1 MVATER
7 SRSELYERLDDT
19 LGTDAADTLMG
30 YLPPVGWADVAT
42 KTDLKHLELR
52 LESRIDRLD
61 ARINGLDASIDGRIH
76 QLESRIERALRQ
88 TVLALV
94 GAMVA
99 SVGAAVG
106 ITQAIS

>member
-7 SRSELYERLDDT
+7 SRTELYERLDDA

-42 KTDLKHLELR
+42 KSDLQHLELR
-52 LESRIDRLD
+52 LGSRIDRLD
-61 ARINGLDASIDGRIH
+61 DSMDSRLHRLEARM
-76 QLESRIERALRQ
+76 ERALRQ
-88 TVLALV
+88 TVIALV
-94 GAMVA
+94 AAMIA